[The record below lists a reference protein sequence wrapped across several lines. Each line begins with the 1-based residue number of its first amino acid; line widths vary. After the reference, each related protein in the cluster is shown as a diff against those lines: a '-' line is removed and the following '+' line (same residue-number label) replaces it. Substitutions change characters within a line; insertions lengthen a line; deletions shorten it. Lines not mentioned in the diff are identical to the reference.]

1 VPYLARLD
9 GCRLYYEVT
18 GSSGHSPL
26 LLLEGLG
33 GSITG
38 WRYNLPRL
46 SERYHVIAYDFRGN
60 GRSDQPDQELPI
72 RLLAADTLGIL
83 DNLGIGS
90 THVYAQSLGGMV
102 AIEMALNRPERVRS
116 LVLAATHAGHAG
128 AFHRDSWKVPKS
140 KPFVMLFGRSFIEH
154 HPERI
159 AEELR
164 ISQEQPQQPGIQ
176 RRQWQ
181 AIAQWD
187 VWDRLQEVSH
197 PTLVLHGTEDR
208 LVPVENGRRM
218 AELIPG
224 AELHLLEGAGHAYHW
239 EQPAEADRA
248 VLAFLERVESAR

>member
-1 VPYLARLD
+1 
-9 GCRLYYEVT
+9 
-18 GSSGHSPL
+18 
-26 LLLEGLG
+26 
-33 GSITG
+33 
-38 WRYNLPRL
+38 
-46 SERYHVIAYDFRGN
+46 
-60 GRSDQPDQELPI
+60 
-72 RLLAADTLGIL
+72 
-83 DNLGIGS
+83 
-90 THVYAQSLGGMV
+90 
-102 AIEMALNRPERVRS
+102 
-116 LVLAATHAGHAG
+116 
-128 AFHRDSWKVPKS
+128 
-140 KPFVMLFGRSFIEH
+140 MLFGRSFIEH